1 VWVYNIK
8 TENNTPT
15 SPLIQWNLGA
25 SEAKANLSSVLDP
38 NVGDTEGVYSPVK
51 IESVLRLAKRQPLSK
66 SRFIYLDYLHKAQK
80 KNNKKKKRHWPW
92 AEKFWRTK
100 QGLTI

>member
-1 VWVYNIK
+1 MVLEFNIK
-8 TENNTPT
+8 IENNT
-15 SPLIQWNLGA
+15 LNILVVLLNLGCMR
-25 SEAKANLSSVLDP
+25 EVKANLSSVLDP

-80 KNNKKKKRHWPW
+80 KIIRKRKGIDLGQKSF
-92 AEKFWRTK
+92 EELSRV
-100 QGLTI
+100 